1 MNKQPE
7 AYISNGAEED
17 ARKDDMNGTH
27 VQIAD

>member
-7 AYISNGAEED
+7 AYISNGEAED

-27 VQIAD
+27 VQITN